1 VSQIN
6 ALISELLANLKHSV
20 NTSNNEHLEIELRG
34 NTHKQLHVE
43 VVVEGFEGTSS
54 GTTWDHVHHWSF
66 NLKEISLSKEGTDE
80 VNDLVADLENFLDMW
95 VDNHVQIAVAIPSI
109 LCQGVL
115 LNFMLSRK
123 HMHAVGKELNDCGA
137 NRELSLRGTPWN
149 TSHSNNITTTEMRVD
164 NVEIASVVSS
174 SSHDLN
180 LCIIPLNVD
189 EDKLGSSNAD
199 SDNTT
204 CHRDRRALKEHS
216 IFSC

>member
-1 VSQIN
+1 
-6 ALISELLANLKHSV
+6 
-20 NTSNNEHLEIELRG
+20 
-34 NTHKQLHVE
+34 
-43 VVVEGFEGTSS
+43 
-54 GTTWDHVHHWSF
+54 
-66 NLKEISLSKEGTDE
+66 
-80 VNDLVADLENFLDMW
+80 M
-95 VDNHVQIAVAIPSI
+95 
-109 LCQGVL
+109 
-115 LNFMLSRK
+115 
-123 HMHAVGKELNDCGA
+123 
-137 NRELSLRGTPWN
+137 
-149 TSHSNNITTTEMRVD
+149 D